1 MPICSCDRCDGS
13 SGADDRRRGLSANY
27 DRAMLQYL
35 KKRWNYLVA
44 KLSGSFED
52 TADPK
57 VQLEQAI
64 TEAKDQHKRLKQQA
78 ANVIANQKQTEL
90 RLNRSIEELERV
102 NANAHQAVTMAD
114 AAQQSGDSEKAERY
128 TDAAQ
133 QFANR
138 LLTLESEIDSLKSL
152 HFQASEAAEQAK
164 NAVDQN
170 SDLLQKKLGEKQA
183 LLSQLD
189 QAKMQESVNKAMA
202 TLSEAVGEDVPT
214 FTEVRD
220 KIEARYAKAK
230 ASAELTEGN
239 VETQML
245 EIEKAARNAEA
256 QSRLESIK
264 AELGITSGATPE
276 LTEAPIEDEPTD

>member
-1 MPICSCDRCDGS
+1 
-13 SGADDRRRGLSANY
+13 
-27 DRAMLQYL
+27 MLQYL

-44 KLSGSFED
+44 KLSGSFEES
-52 TADPK
+52 ADPK

-102 NANAHQAVTMAD
+102 NANARQAVTMAD
-114 AAQQSGDSEKAERY
+114 GAHQAGEAEKAERY
-128 TDAAQ
+128 THAAE

-138 LLTLESEIDSLKSL
+138 LLTLEQEIESLKSL

-256 QSRLESIK
+256 HTRLDSIK
-264 AELGITSGATPE
+264 AELGIATTAAPE
-276 LTEAPIEDEPTD
+276 LTEAPAAAEAEATD

>member
-1 MPICSCDRCDGS
+1 
-13 SGADDRRRGLSANY
+13 
-27 DRAMLQYL
+27 MLQYL
-35 KKRWNYLVA
+35 KKRWKYLVA
-44 KLSGSFED
+44 KLGGSFEEN
-52 TADPK
+52 ADPK

-64 TEAKDQHKRLKQQA
+64 TEAKDQHKRLRQQA

-102 NANAHQAVTMAD
+102 NANARQAVSMAD
-114 AAQQSGDSEKAERY
+114 GAYQSGESEKADRY
-128 TDAAQ
+128 TNAAE

-138 LLTLESEIDSLKSL
+138 LLTLEQEIESLKSL
-152 HFQASEAAEQAK
+152 HFQASEAADQAK

-170 SDLLQKKLGEKQA
+170 SDLLQKKLGEKQS

-189 QAKMQESVNKAMA
+189 QAKMQESVNTAMA

-256 QSRLESIK
+256 HSRLDSIK
-264 AELGITSGATPE
+264 AELGIETPAVAE
-276 LTEAPIEDEPTD
+276 LAEAPTEADSTD

>member
-1 MPICSCDRCDGS
+1 
-13 SGADDRRRGLSANY
+13 
-27 DRAMLQYL
+27 MLQYM
-35 KKRWNYLVA
+35 KKRWKYLVA
-44 KLSGSFED
+44 RLGGNFEAN
-52 TADPK
+52 ADPK

-64 TEAKDQHKRLKQQA
+64 TEAKDQHKRLRQQA

-90 RLNRSIEELERV
+90 RLNRSFEELERV
-102 NANAHQAVTMAD
+102 NANAHQAVSMAD
-114 AAQQSGDSEKAERY
+114 DAHKSGETEKADRY
-128 TDAAQ
+128 TNAAE

-138 LLTLESEIDSLKSL
+138 LLTLEQEIESLKSL
-152 HFQASEAAEQAK
+152 HFQASEAADQAK

-170 SDLLQKKLGEKQA
+170 SDLLQKKIGEKSA

-189 QAKMQESVNKAMA
+189 QAKMQESVNSAMT

-230 ASAELTEGN
+230 ANAELTDGN

-245 EIEKAARNAEA
+245 EIEKAARNVEA
-256 QSRLESIK
+256 QTRLSSIK
-264 AELGITSGATPE
+264 AELGIEAAAPE
-276 LTEAPIEDEPTD
+276 ALTESSGDAAE